1 MKLVSPL
8 LITTLVFAACNPSQP
23 KKEVIPEGVV
33 EQTQD
38 SSADGQNSKIDADY
52 RIFAWGGLFEADSGE
67 DTLEIRAIFRFRGT
81 GTLYY
86 NFMMFKIE
94 GKPALSIDYCGNK
107 ATMEKFCAEKV
118 DGEIVARKFERTFPS
133 QKELVFSEQNLA
145 AEEREALTKL
155 LQAKG
160 VLIPVYLSE
169 ISETSNPTQNQKSN
183 VNTTGIGR
191 KLKKG
196 KGWVTRNF

>member
-1 MKLVSPL
+1 MKLVSQL
-8 LITTLVFAACNPSQP
+8 LITTLLFAACIPSQP
-23 KKEVIPEGVV
+23 KKEVIPEGAV
-33 EQTQD
+33 EQIQD
-38 SSADGQNSKIDADY
+38 SAADAHNSKIDADY
-52 RIFAWGGLFEADSGE
+52 RIFAWGGLFQTDSRE

-86 NFMMFKIE
+86 NFMMCNRK

-107 ATMEKFCAEKV
+107 ATMEKFCAKNE
-118 DGEIVARKFERTFPS
+118 DGEIVARKFEQTFPS
-133 QKELVFSEQNLA
+133 QKELIFSEQNLA
-145 AEEREALTKL
+145 AEEREALRKL
-155 LQAKG
+155 LQPEG

-169 ISETSNPTQNQKSN
+169 ISETSDTTLNK
-183 VNTTGIGR
+183 VITTGIGR